1 MFLTHTIHAGSL
13 CETLEYFPIWITFV
27 HSGLYITQDI
37 NKRWRDQFTTCVS
50 IHVYI
55 NPEEC
60 FGHLGALI
68 QFCFNNE
75 TDLWSCKPDLLFVFG

>member
-1 MFLTHTIHAGSL
+1 MQGVYVKPWNISL
-13 CETLEYFPIWITFV
+13 FGLPLYTVDYISTL
-27 HSGLYITQDI
+27 DI